1 MKQIIDST
9 LDAIAANGNLRRI
22 PRASELKAGTDFSSN
37 DYLGLS
43 ARNDIREAFLAALSV
58 GNFEMSSSAS
68 RLLSQ
73 RQKDFD
79 SFENTLAEA
88 YGRKAL
94 VFNSG
99 YHANTGLISAFAST
113 GAFILADKLVH
124 ASIIDGI
131 KLSGLPFARFRHND
145 LAHLDRLA
153 AKAFADG
160 RLLII
165 VAESVYSMD
174 GDKADIDG
182 LAEVKNRYPGSL
194 LYIDEAHA
202 VGVEGPAG
210 LGLCKA
216 SRAYDSVD
224 IIVGTLGKAL
234 ASSGAFAILSSQLRE
249 FMVNKSRSLIFS
261 TAIPP
266 LCVRWSEYMF
276 RRALEMDYE
285 RAHLRGL
292 GRLLAQSLSKFGGT
306 GATAHI
312 QPLLTGTP
320 QRAVRISRALSDEGF
335 AVLPIR
341 TPTVPPGNDRLRF
354 SLSATLT
361 ADDIGRLDNALSRI
375 LPNM

>member
-285 RAHLRGL
+285 RTHLRGL

-341 TPTVPPGNDRLRF
+341 TPTVPPGTDRLRF

>member
-124 ASIIDGI
+124 ASVIDGI

-341 TPTVPPGNDRLRF
+341 TPTVPPGTDRLRF

>member
-341 TPTVPPGNDRLRF
+341 TPTVPPGTDRLRF